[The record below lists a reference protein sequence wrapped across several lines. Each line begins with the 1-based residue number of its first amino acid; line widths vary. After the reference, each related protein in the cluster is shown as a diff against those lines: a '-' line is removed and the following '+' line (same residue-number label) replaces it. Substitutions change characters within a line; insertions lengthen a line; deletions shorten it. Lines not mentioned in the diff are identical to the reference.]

1 MWCHGPVNDTLV
13 TVDRAG
19 LWDAEAISDVAAA
32 TFPLACP
39 PGLDTADIE
48 TYIDEALSD
57 ERFGDYLSDPNRTV
71 LKAVSGGQIV
81 GYTMLIADG
90 PTDPVVASAVELRPV
105 LEINKMY
112 VLSGQHGTGVST
124 ALMNAALDHARDN
137 GYAGVWLGVNQDNAR
152 AQRFY
157 AKRGFRTVGTRTF
170 TVGATVCHDY
180 LMERALEPAASS

>member
-1 MWCHGPVNDTLV
+1 MDHVNNDTMV

-39 PGLDTADIE
+39 PGLAEADIE
-48 TYIDEALSD
+48 TYIDETLSD
-57 ERFGDYLSDPNRTV
+57 ERFGEYLSDPDHTV

-81 GYTMLIADG
+81 GYAMLIAGG
-90 PTDPVVASAVELRPV
+90 PTDPVVARAVDLRPV

-112 VLSGQHGTGVST
+112 VLPGHHGSGVST
-124 ALMNAALDHARDN
+124 ALMTAALNHARDN

-157 AKRGFRTVGTRTF
+157 AKRGFRIVGTRTF

-180 LMERALEPAASS
+180 LMQHALESASPS